1 MSRPL
6 CYANTKKKKEY
17 GIYHFEALFL
27 WCIVIMVNF
36 FNYRYPFWTKKNLY
50 LQYHICFCA
59 SRKNKAIW
67 AYLLTFCQDSREMKI
82 YLTNMT
88 ENFSLK
94 ALVMLSQSFLA
105 LLENLELL
113 EILN

>member
-1 MSRPL
+1 M
-6 CYANTKKKKEY
+6 NE
-17 GIYHFEALFL
+17 
-27 WCIVIMVNF
+27 
-36 FNYRYPFWTKKNLY
+36 
-50 LQYHICFCA
+50 
-59 SRKNKAIW
+59 KAQMM
-67 AYLLTFCQDSREMKI
+67 C
-82 YLTNMT
+82 NMT